1 MDRRRGMRWA
11 LVAGLLMAAGSGCS
25 LFTPKAARAILDKPP
40 SLPTAA
46 AATPEGETRLGY
58 HTRLVDQP
66 AGSAYLNSGLW
77 AEATNPLNHE
87 QTTLLAL
94 NGLRL
99 GVFSS
104 NPPAELERLA
114 SSDATVLSPML
125 RSGVA
130 GKPRVIPVN
139 GPIER
144 CTIGAVAAFN
154 AEAKPKTFELVECG
168 LTLTA
173 TALPGDKLKLRGAF
187 QIQHGER
194 QPWLRPTSDGS
205 GFART
210 DQRASEAFPALTFE
224 VILGRSDLLV
234 IGATDDPA
242 EKLGQAYF
250 FSHQTDRIR
259 QRVLLLQAGTL
270 DRPGDA
276 TPSNSSAAQTGRGLL
291 FAGR

>member
-1 MDRRRGMRWA
+1 MDRRRGLRGA
-11 LVAGLLMAAGSGCS
+11 LVAGLFAAAGSGCN
-25 LFTPKAARAILDKPP
+25 LVMPKPKPVEPRGPVP
-40 SLPTAA
+40 SELQAA
-46 AATPEGETRLGY
+46 AAPEGETRLGY

-99 GVFSS
+99 GVFTST
-104 NPPAELERLA
+104 PPAELERLA

-144 CTIGAVAAFN
+144 CTIGAVAKFN
-154 AEAKPKTFELVECG
+154 DAAKPKAFDLAECG
-168 LTLTA
+168 LNVTA
-173 TALPGDKLKLRGAF
+173 TPLPGDKLKLRGEF
-187 QIQHGER
+187 LIQHGER

-210 DQRASEAFPALTFE
+210 DQRASETYPALAFE
-224 VILGRSDLLV
+224 VVLGRADLLV
-234 IGATDDPA
+234 IGAADDPA

-259 QRVLLLQAGTL
+259 QRVLLLQVGTL
-270 DRPGDA
+270 DRPGE
-276 TPSNSSAAQTGRGLL
+276 PPPGKAAQTSRGFL